1 MNQLK
6 EFEEKTAKLLEN
18 LKEELLFFRTD
29 RPTAKIIENIKV
41 EYAGSILSL
50 NQLGSI
56 NVDPPRDL
64 IVTVWDRGAVPAAA
78 KAVEAANLGLGVQ
91 PETSLI
97 RVKFPLMTEERKQIL
112 QKNIK
117 SAAEE
122 KKIKMRLIRD
132 EAKDLINRE
141 GDEDLK
147 FRGKEEIQKIVDQ
160 FNQKV
165 DELVAGKIEELKK

>member
-6 EFEEKTAKLLEN
+6 EFEEKTTKLLEA
-18 LKEELLFFRTD
+18 LKEELLSFRTD
-29 RPTAKIIENIKV
+29 RPAAKIIENVKV
-41 EYAGSILSL
+41 EYAGSVLSL

-56 NVDPPRDL
+56 NIDPPRDL
-64 IVTVWDRGAVPAAA
+64 IVTVRDRGAISAIV
-78 KAVEAANLGLGVQ
+78 KAIEAANLGLGVQ
-91 PETSLI
+91 PEASLI

-117 SAAEE
+117 SAVEE

-132 EAKDLINRE
+132 EAKNLINQE
-141 GDEDLK
+141 EDEDLK

-165 DELVAGKIEELKK
+165 DDLMERKIEELKK

>member
-6 EFEEKTAKLLEN
+6 EFEEKTTKLLEA
-18 LKEELLFFRTD
+18 LKEELLSFRTD
-29 RPTAKIIENIKV
+29 RPTAKIIENVKV
-41 EYAGSILSL
+41 EYAGSVLSL

-56 NVDPPRDL
+56 NIDPPRDL
-64 IVTVWDRGAVPAAA
+64 IVTVWDRGAIPAIV
-78 KAVEAANLGLGVQ
+78 KAIEAANLGLGVQ
-91 PETSLI
+91 PEASLV
-97 RVKFPLMTEERKQIL
+97 RVKFPPMTEERKQIL

-132 EAKDLINRE
+132 EAKNSINQE

-165 DELVAGKIEELKK
+165 DDLVEGKIGELKK